1 MSSTNL
7 SLYIPHVFLNLNE
20 SFIADMFESLRIG
33 RVDRV
38 DFVRKSDRYGKPYN
52 AAYIHFAEWYTGPAV
67 ENFVERVKNPAKEAR
82 IVYEDPWYWIVL
94 ENTGKKTV
102 APVTFLPIAPGLSE
116 IVLSPEFKTEIDC
129 MITEFYNSNMDL
141 SCDFIDEESDSLKER
156 NERLYKD
163 NVALQR
169 TIAEFR
175 MRLDELQ
182 MKDLTNTVNSSL
194 LISEN
199 IDLKQEIKKLRADIL
214 RKNLEVAIA

>member
-20 SFIADMFESLRIG
+20 SFIAGVFESLRIG

-52 AAYIHFAEWYTGPAV
+52 AAYVHFAEWYTGPAV

-94 ENTGKKTV
+94 ENNGNKTEK
-102 APVTFLPIAPGLSE
+102 PVTFLPIAPGLSE
-116 IVLSPEFKTEIDC
+116 IVLSPEYNDEINC
-129 MITEFYNSNMDL
+129 MISELYNGNMDL
-141 SCDFIDEESDSLKER
+141 SCEFIDKESASLKER
-156 NERLYKD
+156 NEQLYKD

-169 TIAEFR
+169 TLSEFR
-175 MRLDELQ
+175 LKLADLQ
-182 MKDLTNTVNSSL
+182 LKDLTNTVNSSV

-199 IDLKQEIKKLRADIL
+199 IDLKQEIKNLKDLLRQ
-214 RKNLEVAIA
+214 NLEIGTA